1 MLLTTIYSIL
11 SWINEAPSSTSE
23 FITLTFYHNRDFM
36 RFGLQKL
43 TLLDYP
49 EHVACTVFTSGCNMR
64 CPFCHN
70 ADLAVGNDSS
80 LPETHESLLEFLKAR
95 KKILDGVCITGGEP
109 LLHQET
115 VDLLSEIKS
124 LGLKVKLDTNGSYPG
139 RLKTAVNEGLVDMVA
154 MDIKNSR
161 EKYQVTTGGCDLLD
175 KVRESVDFLLTE
187 KISYEFRTTVTGNL
201 HTPEDFID
209 IGSWIAGKSRYF
221 LQKFKDSGNVLAGVP
236 TMSVDDNFM
245 EKCLANAKLFLPNAA
260 IRGVER

>member
-1 MLLTTIYSIL
+1 
-11 SWINEAPSSTSE
+11 
-23 FITLTFYHNRDFM
+23 M

-70 ADLAVGNDSS
+70 ADLAVGSDSC
-80 LPETHESLLEFLKAR
+80 LPETYESLLDFLKAR
-95 KKILDGVCITGGEP
+95 KKVLDGVCITGGEP

-115 VDLLSEIKS
+115 LDLLSEIKS

-139 RLKTAVNEGLVDMVA
+139 RLKSAVNEGLVDMVA

-161 EKYQVTTGGCDLLD
+161 EKYLMTTGGYDFLE
-175 KVRESVDFLLTE
+175 KVRESVDFLLSE
-187 KISYEFRTTVTGNL
+187 KVSYEFRTTVTGNL
-201 HTPEDFID
+201 HSPKDFID
-209 IGSWIAGKSRYF
+209 IGTWIAGNSRYF

-236 TMSVDDNFM
+236 EMNASDDFM
-245 EKCLANAKLFLPNAA
+245 ERCLANAKLFLPNAA
-260 IRGVER
+260 IRGSEQ

>member
-1 MLLTTIYSIL
+1 
-11 SWINEAPSSTSE
+11 
-23 FITLTFYHNRDFM
+23 M

-161 EKYQVTTGGCDLLD
+161 EKYKVTAGDCDVLD
-175 KVRESVDFLLTE
+175 KVKESVDFLLSG
-187 KISYEFRTTVTGNL
+187 KVNYEFRTTVTGNL

-209 IGSWIAGKSRYF
+209 IGTWIAGNSKYF
-221 LQKFKDSGNVLAGVP
+221 IQRFKDSGNILAGTP
-236 TMSVDDNFM
+236 EMEPDDALL
-245 EKCLANAKLFLPNAA
+245 EKCLANVRFFLPNAA
-260 IRGVER
+260 LRGSEQ